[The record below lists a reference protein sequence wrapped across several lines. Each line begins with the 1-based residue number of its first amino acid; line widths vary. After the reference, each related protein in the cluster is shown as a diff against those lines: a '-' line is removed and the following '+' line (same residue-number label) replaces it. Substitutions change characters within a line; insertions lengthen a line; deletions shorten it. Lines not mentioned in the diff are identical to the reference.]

1 MWGIEDY
8 RTIVG
13 NEIINTIYKK
23 ARRLYGKN
31 ILEVNSTYQGG
42 GVAEMLKS
50 FVHLMNDIGVET
62 DWGILHGSP
71 DFFEVTKRFHDALQ
85 GEKINLTEIK
95 KKIYLQNNEEFYM
108 YTHIHH
114 DFVVVH
120 DVQPLPL
127 INFHKRREPWIWRCH
142 VDISKP
148 NKFLWAFVEPFI
160 LRYDA
165 VIISSEKYRKKA
177 LPVDQK
183 IVYPAIDP
191 ISSKNMDISNE
202 LIDKTLRKFGV
213 RTDKP
218 LLTQISRF
226 DRWKDPEGLLAVYKL
241 VKEKV
246 DCRLVLCGSM
256 ATDDPEGLK
265 VYDKVK
271 KKASRLIENG
281 DVLLLT
287 TDNNI
292 LVNSL
297 QRISAVVIQKSIK
310 EGFGLTVA
318 EALWKERP
326 VVASNVGG
334 IPLQLIN
341 GVNGYLVDPYDIKG
355 TADKIVKLLRN
366 PDIGKKFGKKG
377 KEIVRK
383 NFLITRLLLDYL
395 DLLSQMP
402 S

>member
-1 MWGIEDY
+1 
-8 RTIVG
+8 
-13 NEIINTIYKK
+13 
-23 ARRLYGKN
+23 
-31 ILEVNSTYQGG
+31 
-42 GVAEMLKS
+42 
-50 FVHLMNDIGVET
+50 
-62 DWGILHGSP
+62 
-71 DFFEVTKRFHDALQ
+71 
-85 GEKINLTEIK
+85 
-95 KKIYLQNNEEFYM
+95 
-108 YTHIHH
+108 
-114 DFVVVH
+114 
-120 DVQPLPL
+120 
-127 INFHKRREPWIWRCH
+127 
-142 VDISKP
+142 
-148 NKFLWAFVEPFI
+148 
-160 LRYDA
+160 
-165 VIISSEKYRKKA
+165 
-177 LPVDQK
+177 
-183 IVYPAIDP
+183 P

-226 DRWKDPEGLLAVYKL
+226 DRWKDPEGVLAVYKL

-334 IPLQLIN
+334 IPLQLID
-341 GVNGYLVDPYDIKG
+341 GVNGYLVNPYEIKG
-355 TADKIVKLLRN
+355 AADKIVKLLRN

-377 KEIVRK
+377 KEMVRK